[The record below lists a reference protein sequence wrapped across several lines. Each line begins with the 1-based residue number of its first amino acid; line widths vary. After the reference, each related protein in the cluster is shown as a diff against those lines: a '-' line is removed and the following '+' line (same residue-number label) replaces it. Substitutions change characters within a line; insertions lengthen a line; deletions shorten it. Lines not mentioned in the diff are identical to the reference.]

1 LLFTASWCE
10 TSRRTERIL
19 KWHCES
25 KCFIL
30 AVIDVDNSVGVLNSA
45 YVGINDKV
53 DLISSFLQ
61 EVDNDVYIEYEID
74 VVPTAKFYFNVTGAG
89 AKNTERRIGS
99 EAILMRISDLIAT
112 ENFRTSADVCPSV
125 DDADLKWDA
134 AVTSKH
140 VFAGETRED
149 RIRSA
154 FASAQFLSPDD
165 LKHSSKSVQYHHQ
178 KGNYEYFSDNYAAR
192 DASGNIIEFIHGGSR
207 WKTAQHAYQACKFL
221 DADSRER
228 IRGADTSTLKELAKE
243 LEKSGR
249 LDETFQEAVG
259 GVPNNVRT
267 MFSILWSKFSQS
279 RPLSLALLN
288 TGWKPIMHRFESD
301 MFWGCRVKG
310 DTVIGENWNGKVLMV
325 IREILRERRLREED
339 SWPPLKEALDD
350 LSGSRE
356 TAGQALQDWT
366 AGSWCPMTE
375 AKLEQLLETGKAIA
389 FDSIQERSG
398 HRNDHAF
405 LSDNFLRSLEY
416 QGEEWRSVQH
426 AYQAAKFSRA
436 DAAGREIRADIWLAE
451 TARQAKEAGTAGGLE
466 ESFEMALP
474 FCYAKKL
481 EVMFHILACKF
492 LQNPDLAE
500 KLLETGKSVIVKQ
513 YSADELGRTAGV
525 EYWGIGVPKAG
536 VYNGQNWSGRLL
548 MAVRG
553 LLRRKE
559 TALDR
564 ATRTDPCPALS
575 STGNRVKDL
584 ALDESRLR
592 RNMARDVE
600 MACLSLNQRSG
611 GAIPNGAVIGGR
623 YKVVGHLKTPE
634 SSFAG
639 TYSYICEDMDP
650 CAASLDRSVRETLY
664 RSSECRSLREAIS
677 NVKLALCELLMG
689 LRQEK
694 SPADLWQRVRAE
706 RETVEKRIFLD
717 NDPNATWAALSAK
730 LRDLEARCDAPRE
743 TVAAILELEHLLS
756 APEGLL
762 APPRVFL
769 KTFRRCAEN
778 RTVRPLLDEIRMC
791 SLEQPELHDM
801 EAYTARREW
810 RSHPSLCGLSLAS
823 PAGVVEADM
832 PGIGRVGF
840 RARLPFV
847 AMEHCAGPDLYD
859 YMKSLTKI
867 VKNLKDALYGEDRA
881 KVGDGMVKDRALN
894 KLLCAVA
901 NSELRGD
908 YDAATIAALEECE
921 VAAERRDAAIQVLR
935 KHIFGP
941 ETGNE
946 PEHWSAALA
955 RRIEEARVQPE
966 TYRKTP
972 TPNLDLVR
980 AVFVRAGKGLLRLH
994 QVRSPRPISTSIP
1007 RFCTYNCFQRYFI
1020 CFLLLLS

>member
-1 LLFTASWCE
+1 
-10 TSRRTERIL
+10 
-19 KWHCES
+19 
-25 KCFIL
+25 
-30 AVIDVDNSVGVLNSA
+30 
-45 YVGINDKV
+45 
-53 DLISSFLQ
+53 
-61 EVDNDVYIEYEID
+61 
-74 VVPTAKFYFNVTGAG
+74 
-89 AKNTERRIGS
+89 
-99 EAILMRISDLIAT
+99 
-112 ENFRTSADVCPSV
+112 
-125 DDADLKWDA
+125 
-134 AVTSKH
+134 
-140 VFAGETRED
+140 
-149 RIRSA
+149 
-154 FASAQFLSPDD
+154 
-165 LKHSSKSVQYHHQ
+165 
-178 KGNYEYFSDNYAAR
+178 
-192 DASGNIIEFIHGGSR
+192 
-207 WKTAQHAYQACKFL
+207 
-221 DADSRER
+221 
-228 IRGADTSTLKELAKE
+228 
-243 LEKSGR
+243 
-249 LDETFQEAVG
+249 
-259 GVPNNVRT
+259 
-267 MFSILWSKFSQS
+267 
-279 RPLSLALLN
+279 
-288 TGWKPIMHRFESD
+288 
-301 MFWGCRVKG
+301 
-310 DTVIGENWNGKVLMV
+310 
-325 IREILRERRLREED
+325 
-339 SWPPLKEALDD
+339 
-350 LSGSRE
+350 
-356 TAGQALQDWT
+356 
-366 AGSWCPMTE
+366 
-375 AKLEQLLETGKAIA
+375 
-389 FDSIQERSG
+389 
-398 HRNDHAF
+398 
-405 LSDNFLRSLEY
+405 
-416 QGEEWRSVQH
+416 
-426 AYQAAKFSRA
+426 
-436 DAAGREIRADIWLAE
+436 
-451 TARQAKEAGTAGGLE
+451 
-466 ESFEMALP
+466 
-474 FCYAKKL
+474 
-481 EVMFHILACKF
+481 
-492 LQNPDLAE
+492 
-500 KLLETGKSVIVKQ
+500 
-513 YSADELGRTAGV
+513 
-525 EYWGIGVPKAG
+525 
-536 VYNGQNWSGRLL
+536 
-548 MAVRG
+548 
-553 LLRRKE
+553 
-559 TALDR
+559 
-564 ATRTDPCPALS
+564 
-575 STGNRVKDL
+575 
-584 ALDESRLR
+584 
-592 RNMARDVE
+592 VE